1 MRQQYPQRLAAELW
15 RSAGRRPGRVQ
26 GDEAVARTTFGESIG
41 RSRPLF
47 LVLILAGCLVASVA
61 AVSFQAPE
69 LLGKPKVLTDFDAF
83 HIAGRLA
90 LEGRVSEAYH
100 AVSMVA
106 AQEEM
111 TGTVSFMPWTYPP
124 PFTLAME
131 GLATLPIGVAFLLF
145 ATASCAFYLWVLRR
159 IAGPWLPGTAAAVA
173 PAIILNLGT
182 GQNGFLIAGLIG
194 AFLLAFRDNRRL
206 AGLPLGL
213 LIIKPHLAVAVGLLV
228 LMRRRWSVAVI
239 AGAVATALLAI
250 STAVYGL
257 SIWSDFRDAVGEA
270 GRYLAAGYYPLFRM
284 NSVYAAAHSLGAAP
298 AAAMALQAVS
308 AIVSLGILAL
318 ACVKGVAFNRLAA
331 LACAASVCVSPYG
344 YDYDLTVLGVGI
356 AFIFPE
362 IVERSGNR
370 QFLAWFALTWLACGY
385 GMAWAIAASDVS
397 SSVELGEGTAGISFI
412 APLLWLLFWLTYRI
426 LTRPQA
432 DEAAGSEPARPSLR
446 AAE

>member
-1 MRQQYPQRLAAELW
+1 MKFEGQVLGVNPAEQPDCALTRPEFAPPPRAFTPSQPMRQHYPQRLAVELW
-15 RSAGRRPGRVQ
+15 RSVGRRPGDVQ
-26 GDEAVARTTFGESIG
+26 GDDTVARTAFGESIG
-41 RSRPLF
+41 RSKPL
-47 LVLILAGCLVASVA
+47 LVALILVGCLVAGIA
-61 AVSFQAPE
+61 AVRFQAPE
-69 LLGKPKVLTDFDAF
+69 LLGKQKVLTDFDAF
-83 HIAGRLA
+83 YIAGRLA

-106 AQEEM
+106 AQMEM

-131 GLATLPIGVAFLLF
+131 GFATLPIGAAFLVF
-145 ATASCAFYLWVLRR
+145 AAASCSFYLWVLWR
-159 IAGPWLPGTAAAVA
+159 IAGPWLPGVAAAVA
-173 PAIILNLGT
+173 PAIILNLST

-228 LMRRRWSVAVI
+228 LMRRRWSVVLI
-239 AGAVATALLAI
+239 AGAVALALLAI

-257 SIWSDFRDAVGEA
+257 AIWTDFRDAVGEA

-298 AAAMALQAVS
+298 AAAMALQMVS
-308 AIVSLGILAL
+308 AVVALGILGL
-318 ACVKGVAFNRLAA
+318 ACVKDVAFNRLAA

-356 AFIFPE
+356 AFIYP
-362 IVERSGNR
+362 
-370 QFLAWFALTWLACGY
+370 
-385 GMAWAIAASDVS
+385 
-397 SSVELGEGTAGISFI
+397 
-412 APLLWLLFWLTYRI
+412 
-426 LTRPQA
+426 
-432 DEAAGSEPARPSLR
+432 
-446 AAE
+446 

>member
-1 MRQQYPQRLAAELW
+1 M
-15 RSAGRRPGRVQ
+15 
-26 GDEAVARTTFGESIG
+26 ARTAVGESIG
-41 RSRPLF
+41 RSRPLL
-47 LVLILAGCLVASVA
+47 LVLILVSCLAAGVA

-90 LEGRVSEAYH
+90 REGRVSEAYH

-106 AQEEM
+106 AQKEM
-111 TGTVSFMPWTYPP
+111 TGTVAFMPWTYPP

-131 GLATLPIGVAFLLF
+131 GLAPLPIGVAYLLF
-145 ATASCAFYLWVLRR
+145 ATASCAFYLWVLQR
-159 IAGPWLPGTAAAVA
+159 IAGPWLPGVAVAVA
-173 PAIILNLGT
+173 PAIILNLRT
-182 GQNGFLIAGLIG
+182 GQNAFLIAGLIG
-194 AFLLAFRDNRRL
+194 AFLLAFRDHRRL

-213 LIIKPHLAVAVGLLV
+213 LIIKPHLALGVGLLA
-228 LMRRRWSVAVI
+228 LMHRRWSAVVI
-239 AGAVATALLAI
+239 AGAVALTLLAI
-250 STAVYGL
+250 STAVYGP
-257 SIWSDFRDAVGEA
+257 SIWTDFHGAVGEA

-284 NSVYAAAHSLGAAP
+284 NSIYAAAHSLGAAP
-298 AAAMALQAVS
+298 AAAMALQAAS
-308 AIVSLGILAL
+308 AIVALGILGL

-397 SSVELGEGTAGISFI
+397 SSIRLGEDTAGISFI

-432 DEAAGSEPARPSLR
+432 DEAAGSEPARPSL

>member
-1 MRQQYPQRLAAELW
+1 M
-15 RSAGRRPGRVQ
+15 
-26 GDEAVARTTFGESIG
+26 ARTTFGESIG
-41 RSRPLF
+41 RSRPL
-47 LVLILAGCLVASVA
+47 LVVLILVGCLAAGVA
-61 AVSFQAPE
+61 AVRFQAPE

-90 LEGRVSEAYH
+90 REGRVSEAYH
-100 AVSMVA
+100 AVSMVD
-106 AQEEM
+106 AQMEM
-111 TGTVSFMPWTYPP
+111 TGAVSFMPWTYPP
-124 PFTLAME
+124 PFTLAVE
-131 GLATLPIGVAFLLF
+131 ALATLPIGVAFLVF

-173 PAIILNLGT
+173 PAIVLNLST

-213 LIIKPHLAVAVGLLV
+213 LIIKPHLALGVGLLV

-239 AGAVATALLAI
+239 AGAVALVLLAI

-257 SIWSDFRDAVGEA
+257 AIWTDFRDAVREA

-284 NSVYAAAHSLGAAP
+284 NSVYAAAHSLGVAP
-298 AAAMALQAVS
+298 AAAMALQAAS
-308 AIVSLGILAL
+308 AIASLGILGL
-318 ACVKGVAFNRLAA
+318 ACIKGVAFNRLAA

-356 AFIFPE
+356 AFIYPE
-362 IVERSGNR
+362 IVARSGNR
-370 QFLAWFALTWLACGY
+370 RFLAWFALTWLACGY
-385 GMAWAIAASDVS
+385 GIGWGIAASDVS
-397 SSVELGEGTAGISFI
+397 SSVKLGEDTAGLSLT

-432 DEAAGSEPARPSLR
+432 
-446 AAE
+446 AAEGEQGESRPLPVRRDAA